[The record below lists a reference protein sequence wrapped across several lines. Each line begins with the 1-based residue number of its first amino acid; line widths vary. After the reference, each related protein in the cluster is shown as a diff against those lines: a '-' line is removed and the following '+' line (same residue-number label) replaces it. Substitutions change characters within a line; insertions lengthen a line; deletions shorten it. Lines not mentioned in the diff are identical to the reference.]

1 MFETLASVFG
11 VLLAAS
17 LLPLAFV
24 AIRNAFRER
33 GPRVITCP
41 ENGCHAEVEVDAWK
55 SGLSSA
61 FGEGKRR
68 LSACSRWPE
77 REGCDQACLT
87 EIEKSPG
94 GCLVRS
100 TVADWY
106 AGRRCVVCGKE
117 VPEIHATDRKP
128 ALRTPD
134 GHVVALADIR
144 PLDLD
149 AALARDEPICANCY
163 DAMSFREHHPGLAVE
178 RPKPPTAAA
187 R

>member
-1 MFETLASVFG
+1 MFETLALVFG
-11 VLLAAS
+11 ALLAAS
-17 LLPLAFV
+17 LLPLAFI

-33 GPRVITCP
+33 GPRVIICP

-61 FGEGKRR
+61 FGESKRR

-77 REGCDQACLT
+77 MEGCDQACLK
-87 EIEKSPG
+87 EIEETPG

-100 TVADWY
+100 VVADWF
-106 AGRRCVVCGKE
+106 AGRRCVYCGGE
-117 VPEIHATDRKP
+117 IPGIHATDRKP
-128 ALRTPD
+128 ALRSPQ
-134 GHVVALADIR
+134 GQVVALADIQ

-149 AALARDEPICANCY
+149 AALARHEPICANCY
-163 DAMSFREHHPGLAVE
+163 DAMSFREHFPGLAVD
-178 RPKPPTAAA
+178 RPKPPSAAA

>member
-1 MFETLASVFG
+1 MFETLAVVFG
-11 VLLAAS
+11 ILLAAS

-24 AIRNAFRER
+24 AVRNAFRER

-41 ENGCHAEVEVDAWK
+41 ENGCRAEVEVDAWK

-77 REGCDQACLT
+77 MQDCDQACLT
-87 EIEKSPG
+87 EIAETPG

-100 TVADWY
+100 VVADWF
-106 AGRRCVVCGKE
+106 AGRRCVYCGRE
-117 VPEIHATDRKP
+117 IPELHATDRKP
-128 ALRTPD
+128 ALRSPQ
-134 GHVVALADIR
+134 GHNVALADIP
-144 PLDLD
+144 PLEID
-149 AALARDEPICANCY
+149 AALARHEPVCANCY
-163 DAMSFREHHPGLAVE
+163 DAMAFRESHPGLAVD

-187 R
+187 Q

>member
-1 MFETLASVFG
+1 MFETLAIVFG

-17 LLPLAFV
+17 LLPLAYV
-24 AIRNAFRER
+24 AVRNAFRER

-41 ENGCHAEVEVDAWK
+41 ENGCRAEVEVDAWRN
-55 SGLSSA
+55 GWSSA
-61 FGEGKRR
+61 FGDNRRR

-77 REGCDQACLT
+77 MKGCDQGCLT
-87 EIEKSPG
+87 EIEETPG

-100 TVADWY
+100 IVTDWF
-106 AGRRCVVCGKE
+106 AARRCVLCGGE
-117 VPEIHATDRKP
+117 IPEIHPTDRKP
-128 ALRTPD
+128 ALRSPD
-134 GHVVALADIR
+134 GHVVALSEIR

-163 DAMSFREHHPGLAVE
+163 DAMSFREHHPGLAVD
-178 RPKPPTAAA
+178 RPQAPKAAA